1 MKQII
6 SALFLCM
13 LLSAVPG
20 LQAQNIQLH
29 YDFGRSL
36 YDKDLQGRPL
46 LTSTVEK
53 FHPDTWGSTYFFVDM
68 DYTSEG
74 VAAAYWEIAREVKFW
89 KGPFSAH
96 LEYNGGLSKG
106 MSYKNAY
113 LAGATYTFNN
123 ASFSK
128 GFTLTAMYKYIQK
141 HSSPNNFQLTGTWY
155 VNFCRNLLT
164 FSGFADWWREETMLD
179 LIKEVHKVEGIE
191 RIRLGSLEPGII
203 TEEFAKELSEM
214 PKVCP
219 HFHLSLQS
227 GCDATLKRMNRK
239 YTSGEYYDRCQILR
253 KYFDH
258 PALTTDVIVG
268 FPGETEEEFEA
279 SYAFVDRVDFYETH
293 IFKYSKREGT
303 KAAVMDG
310 QIDEKIKGE
319 RSARM
324 IALGE
329 RKKKAYEDS
338 FIGKEVE
345 VLFEERAQIE
355 GKAVMTGHTKEYMK
369 IALETEKN
377 ISNCIV
383 KVRIENHSQIIR

>member
-155 VNFCRNLLT
+155 VHFVKNGLCT
-164 FSGFADWWREETMLD
+164 FSGFADWWRERTDYADGRHRNFIFLADWWLEETNYGKTIFLSEPQFWVN
-179 LIKEVHKVEGIE
+179 LNQIKGVNKNFNLSVGSEV
-191 RIRLGSLEPGII
+191 
-203 TEEFAKELSEM
+203 ELSNNFGGRDGFYVI
-214 PKVCP
+214 P
-219 HFHLSLQS
+219 
-227 GCDATLKRMNRK
+227 TL
-239 YTSGEYYDRCQILR
+239 
-253 KYFDH
+253 
-258 PALTTDVIVG
+258 ALKWT
-268 FPGETEEEFEA
+268 
-279 SYAFVDRVDFYETH
+279 
-293 IFKYSKREGT
+293 
-303 KAAVMDG
+303 
-310 QIDEKIKGE
+310 
-319 RSARM
+319 
-324 IALGE
+324 L
-329 RKKKAYEDS
+329 
-338 FIGKEVE
+338 
-345 VLFEERAQIE
+345 
-355 GKAVMTGHTKEYMK
+355 
-369 IALETEKN
+369 N
-377 ISNCIV
+377 
-383 KVRIENHSQIIR
+383 